1 MTAALMAP
9 SLGLADTPGVSTLVY
24 HFSYSAD
31 QEVTARDSNT
41 NAETVDS
48 ETKTINGGT
57 NGISH
62 YGGKLDDKGTM
73 TVQIIGK
80 PQADG
85 GQVVTISE
93 AGEQVRRAPPATCVV
108 YGNTRAICDP
118 NKTVYT
124 EEYTLLRFLG
134 SKFVDPSQLDKNKH
148 WEISQNSPSLDV
160 TADYTINSNNSGAM
174 QITETRKLRETSGG
188 SLTTDTQ
195 AKIGYDINKSMPTS
209 VDEYT
214 TQRHDNGV
222 EGTSTTI
229 YQTTLQLVSDTTAK
243 T

>member
-9 SLGLADTPGVSTLVY
+9 SLARADAPAAATLVY
-24 HFSYSAD
+24 SFSYSAD
-31 QEVTARDSNT
+31 QSITARDSSTNT
-41 NAETVDS
+41 EDISTDLVS
-48 ETKTINGGT
+48 GGN

-93 AGEQVRRAPPATCVV
+93 AGENTRRAPAATCVV
-108 YGNTRAICDP
+108 YGNTHAICDP

-134 SKFVDPSQLDKNKH
+134 SKFVDPGQLDKNKH
-148 WEISQNSPSLDV
+148 WEISQNAPSLDV
-160 TADYTINSNNSGAM
+160 TADYTISSNNHGAM
-174 QITETRKLRETSGG
+174 QITETRKLRQASGG
-188 SLTTDTQ
+188 SLTTDIQT
-195 AKIGYDINKSMPTS
+195 KIGYDMNKSIPTS
-209 VDEYT
+209 VDEYA

-222 EGTSTTI
+222 QGTSTTI